1 MKNLL
6 KVQGHTNY
14 YRDPSSK
21 AIIIDDK
28 EKLNLYENQ
37 KRTIEFNAKNM
48 NHINNEVI
56 SLKQDVDNLRS
67 KIDIIIDILK
77 NKGS

>member
-1 MKNLL
+1 MRNLL
-6 KVQGHTNY
+6 KVEGHSNY

-28 EKLNLYENQ
+28 EKLSLYENQ
-37 KRTIEFNAKNM
+37 KRTIEFNARNM
-48 NHINNEVI
+48 NHINNDVI
-56 SLKQDVDNLRS
+56 TLKQDVNDLKY
-67 KIDIIIDILK
+67 KIDIILDILK